1 MLFLHGYLSDK
12 RCFYNQIKFFS
23 KYYDCYALD
32 FTGFGDNEFMPFAY
46 SLSDYADEV
55 MAFVK
60 ANNLVKPIVVA
71 HSFGARVAVKILGE
85 RYRESRP
92 FSKLIITGGAGLKPK
107 FSLKKSVKRIV
118 YKSLR
123 PILSDKQK
131 QRFFSSDYRSLNPV
145 MKESFKKIISEHL
158 DDVSKNIDVPTLILY
173 GKQDRETPPY
183 MAEKFHK
190 YISGSK
196 LEYIEGAGHFAFLDK
211 PYLFNSKILDFL
223 SD

>member
-1 MLFLHGYLSDK
+1 MHGYLADK

-32 FTGFGDNEFMPFAY
+32 FTGFGDNAFMPYPY

-55 MAFVK
+55 MAFIK
-60 ANNLVKPIVVA
+60 THNLVEPIVVA
-71 HSFGARVAVKILGE
+71 HSFGVRVAVKILGE
-85 RYRESRP
+85 RYRESEP
-92 FSKLIITGGAGLKPK
+92 FSKLVITGGAGLKPR
-107 FSLKKSVKRIV
+107 FSLKKSLKKGF

-123 PILSDKQK
+123 PILSDSQK
-131 QRFFSSDYRSLNPV
+131 EKFFSSDYRSLNPI

-158 DDVSKNIDVPTLILY
+158 DEIAKNIALPTLILH
-173 GKQDRETPPY
+173 GTRDRETPPY
-183 MAEKFHK
+183 MAKRYQK

-211 PYLFNSKILDFL
+211 PYLFNKKVLDFL

>member
-1 MLFLHGYLSDK
+1 MLFLHGYLADK

-32 FTGFGDNEFMPFAY
+32 FTGFGDNNFMPYPY
-46 SLSDYADEV
+46 SLGDYADEV
-55 MAFVK
+55 IAYMN

-71 HSFGARVAVKILGE
+71 HSFGVRVVVKILGE
-85 RYRESRP
+85 RYRENRP

-107 FSLKKSVKRIV
+107 FSLKKAVKRTV
-118 YKSLR
+118 YKMAK
-123 PILSDKQK
+123 PILSERQK
-131 QRFFSSDYRSLNPV
+131 ERFFSSDYRALTPI
-145 MKESFKKIISEHL
+145 MKESFKKIVSEHL
-158 DDVSKNIDVPTLILY
+158 DKVAKNIDLPTLILQ

-183 MAEKFHK
+183 MAERYHK

-196 LEYIEGAGHFAFLDK
+196 LEYIDGAGHFAFLDK
-211 PYLFNSKILDFL
+211 PYLFNNKVLDFL